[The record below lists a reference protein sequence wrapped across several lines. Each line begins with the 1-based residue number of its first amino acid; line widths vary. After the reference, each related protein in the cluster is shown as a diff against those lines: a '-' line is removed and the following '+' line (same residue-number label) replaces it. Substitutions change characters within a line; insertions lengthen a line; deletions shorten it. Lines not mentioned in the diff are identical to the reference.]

1 MSLTTQITPWGF
13 SNSNTDVPWP
23 GQRGEAGF
31 DRPFPGEVLTGGEGW
46 VGGNGVEVDAHLL
59 VLGIEAR
66 VVGDGVSTVSG
77 GLRCSEHGGGVVPV
91 GFGRGEAV
99 EEQC

>member
-1 MSLTTQITPWGF
+1 MAIQITPWGF
-13 SNSNTDVPWP
+13 VSSQLEVPGP

-31 DRPFPGEVLTGGEGW
+31 DRPFPGEGLTGGEGNKAW
-46 VGGNGVEVDAHLL
+46 ELHGFKAHLW

-77 GLRCSEHGGGVVPV
+77 GLRGLEHGGGVTPV
-91 GFGRGEAV
+91 ANRQGERAG
-99 EEQC
+99 ELR

>member
-1 MSLTTQITPWGF
+1 MGF
-13 SNSNTDVPWP
+13 TDSPLGFFEFKHGVHGY
-23 GQRGEAGF
+23 GQREGAAI
-31 DRPFPGEVLTGGEGW
+31 DRPLPAPRLTGGEGW
-46 VGGNGVEVDAHLL
+46 VGGNGVEVDVHLL

-77 GLRCSEHGGGVVPV
+77 GLRGSEHGGVVVPV

-99 EEQC
+99 EERL

>member
-1 MSLTTQITPWGF
+1 M
-13 SNSNTDVPWP
+13 
-23 GQRGEAGF
+23 
-31 DRPFPGEVLTGGEGW
+31 
-46 VGGNGVEVDAHLL
+46 

-77 GLRCSEHGGGVVPV
+77 GLRGSEHGGVVVPV

-99 EEQC
+99 EEQR

>member
-1 MSLTTQITPWGF
+1 
-13 SNSNTDVPWP
+13 VV
-23 GQRGEAGF
+23 
-31 DRPFPGEVLTGGEGW
+31 DRLFPGKGVTGGEGKQEW
-46 VGGNGVEVDAHLL
+46 GLKGSKAHLW

-77 GLRCSEHGGGVVPV
+77 GLRGSEHGGGAAPV

-99 EEQC
+99 EERR

>member
-1 MSLTTQITPWGF
+1 M
-13 SNSNTDVPWP
+13 V
-23 GQRGEAGF
+23 
-31 DRPFPGEVLTGGEGW
+31 DRPFPGEGVTGGEGKQEW
-46 VGGNGVEVDAHLL
+46 GLKGSKAHLW

-77 GLRCSEHGGGVVPV
+77 GLWGSEHGGGVAPV

-99 EEQC
+99 EERR

>member
-1 MSLTTQITPWGF
+1 MWELHGF
-13 SNSNTDVPWP
+13 K
-23 GQRGEAGF
+23 
-31 DRPFPGEVLTGGEGW
+31 
-46 VGGNGVEVDAHLL
+46 AHLW

-77 GLRCSEHGGGVVPV
+77 GLRGSEHGGGVVPL

-99 EEQC
+99 EERR